1 MYSIFIWL
9 FPHRLVDRPVPI
21 ETDREAKLFPSPE
34 TGTGQMALR
43 ERRIWDGFC
52 PEGTAG
58 FSPGFQPDF
67 NPGER
72 PRKRSALK
80 GRELARINP
89 THIAPQNKFLGDR
102 PGCKNGIRFLSA
114 EGATGLNAWGGAE
127 PRENVSAYRRNG
139 VTA

>member
-58 FSPGFQPDF
+58 FSPGFQPGF
-67 NPGER
+67 NPGKR
-72 PRKRSALK
+72 PGKRSALTRRHVNDALSELHPRSGLQVLK
-80 GRELARINP
+80 GRKLVWIDL
-89 THIAPQNKFLGDR
+89 THYIYMLLSRSILR
-102 PGCKNGIRFLSA
+102 PC
-114 EGATGLNAWGGAE
+114 EGAS
-127 PRENVSAYRRNG
+127 PRVASSRG
-139 VTA
+139 

>member
-58 FSPGFQPDF
+58 FSPGFQPGF
-67 NPGER
+67 NPGKR
-72 PRKRSALK
+72 PGKRSALTRRHVNDALSELHPRSGLQVLK
-80 GRELARINP
+80 GRKLVWIDL
-89 THIAPQNKFLGDR
+89 THYI
-102 PGCKNGIRFLSA
+102 
-114 EGATGLNAWGGAE
+114 
-127 PRENVSAYRRNG
+127 Y
-139 VTA
+139 